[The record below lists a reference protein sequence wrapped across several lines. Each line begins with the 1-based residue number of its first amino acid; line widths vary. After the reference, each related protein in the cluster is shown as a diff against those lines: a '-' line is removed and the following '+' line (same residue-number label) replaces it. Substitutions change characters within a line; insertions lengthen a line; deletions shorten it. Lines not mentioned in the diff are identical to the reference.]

1 MCVFMGHPVR
11 VYRCTSLY
19 GTPTMFIDML
29 HLPNFEQF
37 SLTSLYTGIYE
48 NYMEDKLLFFLNFSD
63 FLRGIGQVGL

>member
-1 MCVFMGHPVR
+1 
-11 VYRCTSLY
+11 
-19 GTPTMFIDML
+19 MFIDML